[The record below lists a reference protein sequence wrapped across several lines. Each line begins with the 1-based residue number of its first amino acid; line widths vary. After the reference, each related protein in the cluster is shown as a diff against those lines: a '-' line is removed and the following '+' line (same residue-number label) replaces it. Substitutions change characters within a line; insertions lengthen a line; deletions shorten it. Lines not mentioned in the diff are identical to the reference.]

1 MLGLITYILIIL
13 QASVGVVQY
22 FFPVR
27 VLGSVDAGKKIYK
40 YHRVSGYVL
49 LVLELGTVIA
59 ATQTTFNV
67 AALHIPLWGVVV
79 TSVLVVAGVG
89 ARVKKHKLGL

>member
-1 MLGLITYILIIL
+1 M
-13 QASVGVVQY
+13 GVVQY

-27 VLGSVDAGKKIYK
+27 VLGSVDAGRKIYK

-49 LVLELGTVIA
+49 LLLELGTVIA
-59 ATQTTFNV
+59 STQTTFNL

-89 ARVKKHKLGL
+89 ARVKKQKLGL